1 MIRSILAGV
10 LKGVVSQRL
19 LPMSTSGRIAAVEVM
34 VVNDR
39 IAELIRESRSEDIP
53 AAIKDG
59 EYYDMQTL
67 TQALIDLA
75 IRGLV
80 DRETATN
87 AAPNAHD
94 FQIALATAEKELA
107 ARAAED
113 TAGEPADVAVG
124 AAELWGSFNGTETP
138 TSA

>member
-1 MIRSILAGV
+1 VI
-10 LKGVVSQRL
+10 SQRL
-19 LPMSTSGRIAAVEVM
+19 LPMASGGRTAAVEVM

-59 EYYDMQTL
+59 TYFDMQTL
-67 TQALIDLA
+67 TDALLDLT

-94 FQIALATAEKELA
+94 FQLALARLEKELA
-107 ARAAED
+107 AKAAEETAASGAPDENRLD
-113 TAGEPADVAVG
+113 TFFTELPTG
-124 AAELWGSFNGTETP
+124 AR
-138 TSA
+138 